1 MKSIMSQGATH
12 KPSSDSKSQ
21 VSALSGFGIPQ
32 AEVAKFLDISKPTLR
47 KHYRD
52 ELNQGGTTANVK
64 VIKSLFD
71 NAVLHNNV
79 AAQIFWA
86 KVRCGWSETS
96 IHQHTGADGGSIKV
110 DTPTLDVTG
119 LSLSTLKEIRAAMLP
134 ADPDTVDDAE

>member
-1 MKSIMSQGATH
+1 MSQGAVH
-12 KPSSDSKSQ
+12 KATSDSKSQ

-32 AEVAKFLDISKPTLR
+32 AEVAKFLSISEPTLR
-47 KHYRD
+47 KHYRE
-52 ELNQGGTTANVK
+52 ELNQGATTANVK
-64 VIKSLFD
+64 VIKSLYD

-96 IHQHTGADGGSIKV
+96 IHQHTGPDGGSIHI

-134 ADPDTVDDAE
+134 ADQDTADNAE